1 MVSETH
7 NDSAI
12 HTTAKDLLSYNDTT
26 LSESDSTDNSLEF
39 PKYTRYAVVASCFVF
54 QVLSCGLQISW
65 GVQQEYLAANVYK
78 GEPGKIKMLSYIGTL
93 MYFGIYFWGML
104 AGWLAEVWSYRK
116 LCFVGIVIMALGQ
129 LLASFC
135 KEPWQLCLT
144 EGVIFGLGTGLV
156 FSPTT
161 TASARWFTQR
171 RGLATGIAVSG
182 VGIGGL
188 IIAPLTE
195 FLLRRTGVEWSLRIS
210 AIYIMV
216 LGSIACYFVR
226 VPFQDKT
233 RTLRNFDWR
242 AFGDRRFA
250 ANAGIVFFVA
260 AAYITPYTFLPEFW
274 VSKGMSS
281 QTASVLIAVANVS
294 SSVSRLIIGFSADYI
309 GVLNA
314 LVLNLLGASLSC
326 LVLWPFA
333 TGVGMGVVTSIFYGF
348 STGGYWALAPLV
360 AAKLCGV
367 DRLASV
373 SGVISTVAAVGAW
386 MGSPV
391 ANAMLGRPHHSSDFV
406 AVSTYT
412 GVLWLAAFFLAL
424 FSRTLYSKKVLSKV

>member
-12 HTTAKDLLSYNDTT
+12 HTTAKDSLSSNDTT
-26 LSESDSTDNSLEF
+26 LSDSASIDTSLEF
-39 PKYTRYAVVASCFVF
+39 STYTRYAVVASCFVI
-54 QVLSCGLQISW
+54 QALSSGFLVSW
-65 GVQQEYLAANVYK
+65 GVQQEYLAANIYNGK
-78 GEPGKIKMLSYIGTL
+78 PEKIKMVSYIVTIML
-93 MYFGIYFWGML
+93 FSLFLWGML

-156 FSPTT
+156 FSPTS
-161 TASARWFTQR
+161 TAPARWFTQR
-171 RGLATGIAVSG
+171 RGLATGVAVAGSG
-182 VGIGGL
+182 VGGL

-195 FLLRRTGVEWSLRIS
+195 FLVRQTSIEWSLRIS

-216 LGSIACYFVR
+216 LGTIACYFVR

-242 AFGDRRFA
+242 AFSDRRFA
-250 ANAGIVFFVA
+250 ANAGIMFFVA
-260 AAYITPYTFLPEFW
+260 AAYIIPYSFLPKFW

-294 SSVSRLIIGFSADYI
+294 SLVSRLVIGFSADYI

-348 STGGYWALAPLV
+348 SSGGFWALAPLV

-373 SGVISTVAAVGAW
+373 SGVISTVAAVGVW

-391 ANAMLGRPHHSSDFV
+391 ADAMLGEPHHSSYFV